1 MDDKKVLLEGVLLED
16 IDYSWIKVFESDC
29 VKKWIGINHSSMLG
43 TFIRID
49 EVKKED
55 AAQEVFQGPRAEG
68 YDGDEI
74 DVWGY

>member
-1 MDDKKVLLEGVLLED
+1 MDDKKILLEGTLLED
-16 IDYSWIKVFESDC
+16 IDCSWIKVFESDC
-29 VKKWIGINHSSMLG
+29 VEKWIGINHSSMLG

-55 AAQEVFQGPRAEG
+55 TPQETSQRPSAEG